1 MDLHRRNYYKKK
13 KKYLIV
19 VMFLI
24 MIIAALMYIG
34 ISYGKTIY
42 SFSHIYNVLFHGETE
57 GAFVI
62 TTLRLPRVIIGLLAG
77 ICFGLAG
84 NIFQK
89 LLRNPLASP
98 DMLGISTGA
107 SVAAVFAILI
117 LQLSGLIVSLIA
129 IIFGMLISLLIVLLS
144 YHHGYSNNRLILIG
158 IGMRA
163 MLSAM
168 ISWMLIRTSEYDVGN
183 ALRWLSGSLNTVN
196 MNDAFS
202 LLIVT
207 IIACVLIA
215 IMNNGLSVMGL
226 GEELPVSL
234 GVNTKTLRIS
244 LVIVGLMLVAF
255 ATSITGPIASVSFLS
270 GPIAGRILRNGK
282 NNMAATAC
290 IGAIL
295 VLASDLIAQY
305 GLSSRYPVGVV
316 TGMLGAPYLLY
327 LIFMMNKKG
336 VQ

>member
-1 MDLHRRNYYKKK
+1 
-13 KKYLIV
+13 
-19 VMFLI
+19 
-24 MIIAALMYIG
+24 MYIG
-34 ISYGKTIY
+34 LSYGKTIY

-98 DMLGISTGA
+98 DMIGISTGA

>member
-1 MDLHRRNYYKKK
+1 
-13 KKYLIV
+13 
-19 VMFLI
+19 MFLI

-34 ISYGKTIY
+34 LSYGKTIY

-244 LVIVGLMLVAF
+244 LGIVGLMLVAF

>member
-34 ISYGKTIY
+34 LSYGKTIY

-98 DMLGISTGA
+98 DMIGISTGA

-196 MNDAFS
+196 INDAFS

-215 IMNNGLSVMGL
+215 LMNNGLSVMGL

>member
-1 MDLHRRNYYKKK
+1 
-13 KKYLIV
+13 
-19 VMFLI
+19 MFLI
-24 MIIAALMYIG
+24 MIIAALIYIG
-34 ISYGKTIY
+34 LSYGKTIY

-98 DMLGISTGA
+98 DMIGISTGA

-196 MNDAFS
+196 INDAFS

-215 IMNNGLSVMGL
+215 LMNNGLSVMGL

>member
-34 ISYGKTIY
+34 LSYGKTIY

-98 DMLGISTGA
+98 DMIGISTGA

-255 ATSITGPIASVSFLS
+255 ATSVTGPIASVSFLS

>member
-1 MDLHRRNYYKKK
+1 
-13 KKYLIV
+13 
-19 VMFLI
+19 MFLI

-34 ISYGKTIY
+34 LSYGKTIY

-196 MNDAFS
+196 INDAFS

-255 ATSITGPIASVSFLS
+255 ATSVTGPIASVSFLS

>member
-1 MDLHRRNYYKKK
+1 
-13 KKYLIV
+13 
-19 VMFLI
+19 MFLI

-34 ISYGKTIY
+34 LSYGKTIY

-98 DMLGISTGA
+98 DMIGISTGA

-226 GEELPVSL
+226 GEELLVSL

>member
-34 ISYGKTIY
+34 LSYGKTIY

-98 DMLGISTGA
+98 DMIGISTGA

>member
-1 MDLHRRNYYKKK
+1 
-13 KKYLIV
+13 
-19 VMFLI
+19 MFLI

>member
-1 MDLHRRNYYKKK
+1 
-13 KKYLIV
+13 
-19 VMFLI
+19 MFLI

-34 ISYGKTIY
+34 LSYGKTIY

-98 DMLGISTGA
+98 DMIGISTGA

-196 MNDAFS
+196 INDAFS

>member
-13 KKYLIV
+13 KKYQIV

-34 ISYGKTIY
+34 LSYGKTIY

>member
-1 MDLHRRNYYKKK
+1 
-13 KKYLIV
+13 
-19 VMFLI
+19 MFLI

-34 ISYGKTIY
+34 LSYGKTIY

-98 DMLGISTGA
+98 DMIGISTGA

-196 MNDAFS
+196 INDAFS

-215 IMNNGLSVMGL
+215 LMNNGLSVMGL

-282 NNMAATAC
+282 NNMATTAC

>member
-1 MDLHRRNYYKKK
+1 
-13 KKYLIV
+13 
-19 VMFLI
+19 MFLI

-34 ISYGKTIY
+34 LSYGKTIY

-98 DMLGISTGA
+98 DMIGISTGA

-196 MNDAFS
+196 INDAFS

-215 IMNNGLSVMGL
+215 LMNNGLSVMGL
-226 GEELPVSL
+226 GEELPISL

>member
-34 ISYGKTIY
+34 LSYGKTIY

-196 MNDAFS
+196 INDAFS

>member
-1 MDLHRRNYYKKK
+1 
-13 KKYLIV
+13 
-19 VMFLI
+19 
-24 MIIAALMYIG
+24 
-34 ISYGKTIY
+34 
-42 SFSHIYNVLFHGETE
+42 
-57 GAFVI
+57 
-62 TTLRLPRVIIGLLAG
+62 
-77 ICFGLAG
+77 
-84 NIFQK
+84 
-89 LLRNPLASP
+89 
-98 DMLGISTGA
+98 
-107 SVAAVFAILI
+107 
-117 LQLSGLIVSLIA
+117 
-129 IIFGMLISLLIVLLS
+129 
-144 YHHGYSNNRLILIG
+144 
-158 IGMRA
+158 MRA

-196 MNDAFS
+196 INDAFS

>member
-34 ISYGKTIY
+34 LSYGKTIY

-98 DMLGISTGA
+98 DMIGISTGA

-282 NNMAATAC
+282 TNMAATAC

>member
-1 MDLHRRNYYKKK
+1 
-13 KKYLIV
+13 
-19 VMFLI
+19 
-24 MIIAALMYIG
+24 
-34 ISYGKTIY
+34 
-42 SFSHIYNVLFHGETE
+42 
-57 GAFVI
+57 
-62 TTLRLPRVIIGLLAG
+62 
-77 ICFGLAG
+77 
-84 NIFQK
+84 
-89 LLRNPLASP
+89 
-98 DMLGISTGA
+98 
-107 SVAAVFAILI
+107 
-117 LQLSGLIVSLIA
+117 
-129 IIFGMLISLLIVLLS
+129 
-144 YHHGYSNNRLILIG
+144 
-158 IGMRA
+158 
-163 MLSAM
+163 
-168 ISWMLIRTSEYDVGN
+168 
-183 ALRWLSGSLNTVN
+183 
-196 MNDAFS
+196 
-202 LLIVT
+202 
-207 IIACVLIA
+207 
-215 IMNNGLSVMGL
+215 MGL

>member
-1 MDLHRRNYYKKK
+1 
-13 KKYLIV
+13 
-19 VMFLI
+19 MFLI

-34 ISYGKTIY
+34 LSYGKTIY

-98 DMLGISTGA
+98 DMIGISTGA

-196 MNDAFS
+196 INDAFS

-215 IMNNGLSVMGL
+215 LMNNGLSVMGL

>member
-1 MDLHRRNYYKKK
+1 
-13 KKYLIV
+13 
-19 VMFLI
+19 MFLI
-24 MIIAALMYIG
+24 MIIATLMYIG
-34 ISYGKTIY
+34 LSYGKTIY

-98 DMLGISTGA
+98 DMIGISTGA

-144 YHHGYSNNRLILIG
+144 YHHGYSNNRFILIG

>member
-1 MDLHRRNYYKKK
+1 
-13 KKYLIV
+13 
-19 VMFLI
+19 MFLI
-24 MIIAALMYIG
+24 MIIATLMYIG
-34 ISYGKTIY
+34 LSYGKTIY

-98 DMLGISTGA
+98 DMIGISTGA

-207 IIACVLIA
+207 IIACALIA

>member
-1 MDLHRRNYYKKK
+1 
-13 KKYLIV
+13 
-19 VMFLI
+19 MFLI

-34 ISYGKTIY
+34 LSYGKTIY

-98 DMLGISTGA
+98 DMIGISTGA

-255 ATSITGPIASVSFLS
+255 ATSVTGPIASVSFLS

>member
-1 MDLHRRNYYKKK
+1 
-13 KKYLIV
+13 
-19 VMFLI
+19 MFLI

-34 ISYGKTIY
+34 LSYGKTIY

-98 DMLGISTGA
+98 DMIGISTGA

>member
-1 MDLHRRNYYKKK
+1 
-13 KKYLIV
+13 
-19 VMFLI
+19 MFLI

-34 ISYGKTIY
+34 LSYGKTIY

-196 MNDAFS
+196 INDAFS

>member
-1 MDLHRRNYYKKK
+1 
-13 KKYLIV
+13 
-19 VMFLI
+19 MFFI

>member
-13 KKYLIV
+13 KKYMIV

-34 ISYGKTIY
+34 LSYGKTIY

-98 DMLGISTGA
+98 DMIGISTGA

-196 MNDAFS
+196 INDAFS

>member
-34 ISYGKTIY
+34 LSYGKTIY

-98 DMLGISTGA
+98 DMIGISTGA

-196 MNDAFS
+196 INDAFS

>member
-1 MDLHRRNYYKKK
+1 
-13 KKYLIV
+13 
-19 VMFLI
+19 MFLI

-34 ISYGKTIY
+34 LSYGKTIY

-98 DMLGISTGA
+98 DMIGISTGA

-196 MNDAFS
+196 INDAFS

-234 GVNTKTLRIS
+234 GVNTKTIRIS

>member
-1 MDLHRRNYYKKK
+1 
-13 KKYLIV
+13 
-19 VMFLI
+19 

-34 ISYGKTIY
+34 LSYGKTIY

-98 DMLGISTGA
+98 DMIGISTGA

>member
-34 ISYGKTIY
+34 LSYGKTIY

-98 DMLGISTGA
+98 DMIGISTGA

-196 MNDAFS
+196 INDAFS

-215 IMNNGLSVMGL
+215 LMNNGLSVMGL
-226 GEELPVSL
+226 GEELPISL

-255 ATSITGPIASVSFLS
+255 ATSITGPIAS
-270 GPIAGRILRNGK
+270 
-282 NNMAATAC
+282 
-290 IGAIL
+290 
-295 VLASDLIAQY
+295 
-305 GLSSRYPVGVV
+305 
-316 TGMLGAPYLLY
+316 
-327 LIFMMNKKG
+327 
-336 VQ
+336 

>member
-1 MDLHRRNYYKKK
+1 
-13 KKYLIV
+13 
-19 VMFLI
+19 MFLI

-34 ISYGKTIY
+34 LSYGKTIY

-98 DMLGISTGA
+98 DMIGISTGA

-117 LQLSGLIVSLIA
+117 LQLSGLIVSFIA

>member
-1 MDLHRRNYYKKK
+1 
-13 KKYLIV
+13 
-19 VMFLI
+19 MFLI

-34 ISYGKTIY
+34 LSYGKTIY
-42 SFSHIYNVLFHGETE
+42 SFSHIYNVLFHGETK

>member
-1 MDLHRRNYYKKK
+1 
-13 KKYLIV
+13 
-19 VMFLI
+19 MFLI

-34 ISYGKTIY
+34 LSYGKTIY
-42 SFSHIYNVLFHGETE
+42 SFSHIYNVLFHGEIE

-98 DMLGISTGA
+98 DMIGISTGA

-196 MNDAFS
+196 INDAFS

>member
-1 MDLHRRNYYKKK
+1 
-13 KKYLIV
+13 
-19 VMFLI
+19 

-34 ISYGKTIY
+34 LSYGKTIY

-117 LQLSGLIVSLIA
+117 LQLSVLIVSLIA

>member
-1 MDLHRRNYYKKK
+1 
-13 KKYLIV
+13 
-19 VMFLI
+19 
-24 MIIAALMYIG
+24 
-34 ISYGKTIY
+34 
-42 SFSHIYNVLFHGETE
+42 
-57 GAFVI
+57 
-62 TTLRLPRVIIGLLAG
+62 
-77 ICFGLAG
+77 
-84 NIFQK
+84 
-89 LLRNPLASP
+89 
-98 DMLGISTGA
+98 
-107 SVAAVFAILI
+107 
-117 LQLSGLIVSLIA
+117 
-129 IIFGMLISLLIVLLS
+129 
-144 YHHGYSNNRLILIG
+144 
-158 IGMRA
+158 
-163 MLSAM
+163 
-168 ISWMLIRTSEYDVGN
+168 
-183 ALRWLSGSLNTVN
+183 

-207 IIACVLIA
+207 IIACALIA

>member
-13 KKYLIV
+13 RKYLIV

-34 ISYGKTIY
+34 LSYGKTIY

-98 DMLGISTGA
+98 DMIGISTGA

-168 ISWMLIRTSEYDVGN
+168 ISWMLIRTSEYDVGT

>member
-1 MDLHRRNYYKKK
+1 
-13 KKYLIV
+13 
-19 VMFLI
+19 

-57 GAFVI
+57 GTFVI

>member
-13 KKYLIV
+13 RKYLIV

-24 MIIAALMYIG
+24 MIIATLMYIG
-34 ISYGKTIY
+34 LSYGKTIY

-98 DMLGISTGA
+98 DMIGISTGA

-207 IIACVLIA
+207 IIACALIA

>member
-1 MDLHRRNYYKKK
+1 
-13 KKYLIV
+13 
-19 VMFLI
+19 MFLI

-34 ISYGKTIY
+34 LSYGKTIY

-244 LVIVGLMLVAF
+244 RVIVGLMLVAF

>member
-1 MDLHRRNYYKKK
+1 
-13 KKYLIV
+13 
-19 VMFLI
+19 MFLI

-34 ISYGKTIY
+34 LSYGKTIY

-98 DMLGISTGA
+98 DMIGISTGA

-207 IIACVLIA
+207 IVACVLIA

>member
-34 ISYGKTIY
+34 LSYGKTIY

-98 DMLGISTGA
+98 DMIGISTGA

-129 IIFGMLISLLIVLLS
+129 IIFGMFISLLIVLLS